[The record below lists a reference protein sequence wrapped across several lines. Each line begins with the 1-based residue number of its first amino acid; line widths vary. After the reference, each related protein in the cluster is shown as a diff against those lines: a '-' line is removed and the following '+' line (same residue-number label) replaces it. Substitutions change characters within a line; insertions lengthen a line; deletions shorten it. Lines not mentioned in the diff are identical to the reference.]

1 MPLSPTLLPALE
13 SPLSC
18 ALGGQLTFLRTP
30 KKNQQ
35 TTLEE
40 PIWFDTPPKDYKP
53 KGGKRQKTHKN
64 PSSGS
69 AGDGRSGGGGGGSA
83 QVIMCSSFPR
93 PHSRHRTQR
102 ENPWGQGL
110 DDSFCVG
117 ISLYSL
123 VFRGLVVGSTGLS
136 G

>member
-1 MPLSPTLLPALE
+1 MRPR
-13 SPLSC
+13 
-18 ALGGQLTFLRTP
+18 GQLTFSRTL

-53 KGGKRQKTHKN
+53 KGDKRQKTHKN
-64 PSSGS
+64 PSSG
-69 AGDGRSGGGGGGSA
+69 GSGGGSSRGGAGGSA
-83 QVIMCSSFPR
+83 QVSKRCSFPQ
-93 PHSRHRTQR
+93 PHSRHRAQR
-102 ENPWGQGL
+102 ANPWGQGL

-123 VFRGLVVGSTGLS
+123 VFRGLVVGFTGLS